1 MNSADDSGLTNEV
14 APKAQ
19 PATIEAA
26 PAKKER
32 SQLSD
37 AVLPLVGVL
46 LGGLLAAGASLFTAH
61 MEAKAQERQA
71 IEQYRRDNRETIYS
85 AMLAQVSVMQN
96 VMNQVEVQTAM
107 SSSRKP
113 LNAPAQTPED
123 DADIYNRL
131 NEQFQPAFDKL
142 STAISDAELV
152 GSHRV
157 IELSKA
163 LQDSYFVT
171 FTKLAVPTDVA
182 VKLGSGYK
190 ALQPAQPTPAD
201 QDPNAPEAADN
212 VANLD
217 QLPPAQ
223 LKELLVAAAKEDLAF
238 ND

>member
-1 MNSADDSGLTNEV
+1 MDPADESGLSGEATQ
-14 APKAQ
+14 KAQ
-19 PATIEAA
+19 PAKIEPA
-26 PAKKER
+26 PTKKER

-46 LGGLLAAGASLFTAH
+46 LGGLLAASASLFTAH
-61 MEAKAQERQA
+61 IEAKSQERQA
-71 IEQYRRDNRETIYS
+71 IEQYRRDNRETIYA
-85 AMLAQVSVMQN
+85 AMLAQASVMQN

-123 DADIYNRL
+123 GAEIYNRL
-131 NEQFQPAFDKL
+131 NDQFQPAFDKL

-163 LQDSYFVT
+163 LQDSYYVT

-182 VKLGSGYK
+182 VKLGSEYK
-190 ALQPAQPTPAD
+190 SLQPAQPAPAD
-201 QDPNAPEAADN
+201 QNRDSPEAADN

-223 LKELLVAAAKEDLAF
+223 LRQMLVTAAKEELAF